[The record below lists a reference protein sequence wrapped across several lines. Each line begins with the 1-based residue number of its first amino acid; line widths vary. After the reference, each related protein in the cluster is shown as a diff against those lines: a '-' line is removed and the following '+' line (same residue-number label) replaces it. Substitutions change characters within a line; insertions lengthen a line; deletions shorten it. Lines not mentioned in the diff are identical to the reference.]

1 MLIPAPSSVEYQNG
15 LFTFGREV
23 ILTVSNSIDDIDI
36 LEELWKNFTF
46 GFGKLKINK
55 IKTEKR
61 IAIISTSA
69 IDKIADEEN
78 SIDDYVYHIAVK
90 DTGIFIDYSDRLSL
104 LYAFYTV
111 LQLIEWEADNRFV
124 IQSCDIYDKPATEFR
139 GIHIC
144 VFPETE
150 LEYIEKIIKLS
161 AFF

>member
-69 IDKIADEEN
+69 IDKIADEETK
-78 SIDDYVYHIAVK
+78 ILVGQVLAGDIVLKYK
-90 DTGIFIDYSDRLSL
+90 D
-104 LYAFYTV
+104 
-111 LQLIEWEADNRFV
+111 
-124 IQSCDIYDKPATEFR
+124 
-139 GIHIC
+139 
-144 VFPETE
+144 
-150 LEYIEKIIKLS
+150 
-161 AFF
+161 